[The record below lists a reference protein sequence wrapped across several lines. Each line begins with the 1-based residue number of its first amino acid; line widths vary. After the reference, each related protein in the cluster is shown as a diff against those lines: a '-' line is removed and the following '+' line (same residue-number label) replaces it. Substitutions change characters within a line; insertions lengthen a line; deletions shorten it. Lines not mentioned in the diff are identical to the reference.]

1 MMTRTKVSN
10 GVKGFTLLE
19 LMLVVALGTVIT
31 ALTVPVGIR
40 FFQTQSLDESVDT
53 LLSNLRRAEAQA
65 MFQKNDSAFG
75 IKFLTDSYVL
85 FQGNSY
91 ASRIQSEDES
101 FALASGVTASGIEEV
116 VFAKL
121 TGSPSVTGTIAI
133 ASGSDSLSLNLNS
146 QGKVE
151 RQ

>member
-1 MMTRTKVSN
+1 V
-10 GVKGFTLLE
+10 
-19 LMLVVALGTVIT
+19 
-31 ALTVPVGIR
+31 
-40 FFQTQSLDESVDT
+40 
-53 LLSNLRRAEAQA
+53 
-65 MFQKNDSAFG
+65 
-75 IKFLTDSYVL
+75 
-85 FQGNSY
+85 
-91 ASRIQSEDES
+91 
-101 FALASGVTASGIEEV
+101 SGIEEV